1 MAGDVLSF
9 ALLSLSSII
18 IIINPLG
25 ATLMYVSLTT
35 TLDRHARE
43 VIAKDAD
50 TQGQ

>member
-25 ATLMYVSLTT
+25 ATLIYVSFTT
-35 TLDRHARE
+35 TMD
-43 VIAKDAD
+43 
-50 TQGQ
+50 QSCP